1 MLKRDYEIYK
11 MKNGENDLTVNY
23 YIKNGQTLTMLMAC
37 DASSF
42 GYWINENIDNV
53 LSGREQYIELSGN
66 ACYLEITPT
75 TTKVYDGL
83 TESDEEYYSTM
94 CEVDTKDLYGAI
106 EEWCEKLKQFTR
118 EENIKK
124 RKQK

>member
-1 MLKRDYEIYK
+1 MLKREYK
-11 MKNGENDLTVNY
+11 VYPIGEDENNITILFD
-23 YIKNGQTLTMLMAC
+23 IKNKETLTTFMVC
-37 DASSF
+37 DVRAF
-42 GYWINENIDNV
+42 QDWIKDDFNEV
-53 LSGREQYIELSGN
+53 LSGKTDFLNVSGN
-66 ACYLEITPT
+66 VCYIEITPI

-94 CEVDTKDLYGAI
+94 CEVDTKDLYEVI
-106 EEWCEKLKQFTR
+106 VEWCEKLKQFTR